1 MEILG
6 EVLTFAG
13 TVAILLGSFGIAAC
27 AYADGLWRGLAA
39 FIFPPFGIGS
49 AMRRWPWVV
58 WLWGGGI
65 VALALVSVLH
75 LG

>member
-1 MEILG
+1 
-6 EVLTFAG
+6 
-13 TVAILLGSFGIAAC
+13 
-27 AYADGLWRGLAA
+27 LAA